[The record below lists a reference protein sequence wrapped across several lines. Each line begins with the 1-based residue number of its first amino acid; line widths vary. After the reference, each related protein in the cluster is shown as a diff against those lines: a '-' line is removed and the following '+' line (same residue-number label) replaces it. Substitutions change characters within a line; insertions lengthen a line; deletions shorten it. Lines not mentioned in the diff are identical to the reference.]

1 MKRIKGIIS
10 DPKIQ
15 AAILTIVTVVVT
27 HWVEGLDSLG

>member
-1 MKRIKGIIS
+1 MNRIKAIIR

-15 AAILTIVTVVVT
+15 AAIVTIVTVVVT